1 MRRLPHFN
9 LNVNYKVAVFGFS
22 LLLMGMGVS
31 TSLGQI
37 TTNTALQIAEGQTV
51 IRLQGRLLQL
61 QRPGQ
66 DLRIRSVPIVAA
78 HGLSPDFTLFGL
90 IPYQFR
96 SFENSDLPF
105 KESSSGIG
113 DLRIFARYY
122 LYAKNKTGQMVRFAG
137 LGGLEF
143 PTGPTEIEKGGTVLP
158 QPLQPG
164 GGSWN
169 PFGGL
174 VFTRHTL
181 AWHLDAAATYTK
193 NTTNQNSGLNRGDE
207 LLISVSNTYRLIPWK
222 MKMVKGFVFGLI
234 EQNVRWN
241 GKSEIRN
248 ITQPNSG
255 SVAWSILPGLQYIQK
270 KLTIEAGIDLPIVDT
285 ANNNQFERKRMV
297 IVSTRINF

>member
-1 MRRLPHFN
+1 MRRLPPLN
-9 LNVNYKVAVFGFS
+9 LNVNYRVAVFGFS

-51 IRLQGRLLQL
+51 IRLQGRFLQL

-66 DLRIRSVPIVAA
+66 DLRIRAIPMVVA

-96 SFENSDLPF
+96 SFENNNLPF
-105 KESSSGIG
+105 SESSSAIG

-122 LYAKNKTGQMVRFAG
+122 LYSKNKTGQMVRLAG

-143 PTGPTEIEKGGTVLP
+143 PTGPTEIEKGGKVLP
-158 QPLQPG
+158 RPLQPG

-255 SVAWSILPGLQYIQK
+255 SVAWSLLPGLQYIRK
-270 KLTIEAGIDLPIVDT
+270 KLTIEAGVDLPIVDT
-285 ANNNQFERKRMV
+285 ADTNQFERKRMV